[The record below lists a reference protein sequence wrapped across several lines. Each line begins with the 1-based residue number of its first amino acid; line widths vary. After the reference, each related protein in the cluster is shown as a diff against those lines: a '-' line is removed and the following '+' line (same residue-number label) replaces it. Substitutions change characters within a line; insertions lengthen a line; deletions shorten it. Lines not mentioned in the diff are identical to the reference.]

1 MKIPRYLKNKYVITS
16 ILFLSYLFFLDDMDI
31 FTMVRNLK
39 KRSDLTEQKVEM
51 HQKVI
56 ASRATLKRLKKTQYL
71 EHYARS
77 TKYFKQVDEEIFVI
91 IPKGNPKR

>member
-1 MKIPRYLKNKYVITS
+1 VKIPRYLKNKYVITS

-56 ASRATLKRLKKTQYL
+56 ASRATLKRLKKTQYF
-71 EHYARS
+71 YIIQ
-77 TKYFKQVDEEIFVI
+77 QVDQDLIGV
-91 IPKGNPKR
+91 